1 MRLLKFS
8 KSLIMLE
15 PFSTILK
22 IHHEAL
28 DSSRRD
34 IRGDYLRKKAR
45 IVLLFLW
52 VIIPA
57 LLSFSSFSVIFNDD
71 KLLKEISNR
80 VSSLNGFVGISMP
93 LFVGIFFSLLLAIP
107 DNIRRCRSSYMDSVS
122 KRKQIKGYKQ
132 ISYIILHLLLVC
144 IYIAICFLLS
154 SLFFCD
160 RILLFYY
167 SSVIFLFSHF
177 IMVIIYLVVRYY
189 YLYQS
194 AM

>member
-22 IHHEAL
+22 IHYEAL
-28 DSSRRD
+28 DSSRRN
-34 IRGDYLRKKAR
+34 IRGDYLPKKAQ
-45 IVLLFLW
+45 IVLLFLLF
-52 VIIPA
+52 IIPA
-57 LLSFSSFSVIFNDD
+57 LLFFIVVFNDD
-71 KLLKEISNR
+71 KLLEEISNR
-80 VSSLNGFVGISMP
+80 VNSLNGFVGISMP

-107 DNIRRCRSSYMDSVS
+107 DNIRRCRSSDMDSVS

-144 IYIAICFLLS
+144 IYIAICFLFSGL
-154 SLFFCD
+154 LFCD